1 MRDRLVHACPC
12 AGMRESIVFCYFE
25 CQSCHPSRSGL
36 SLKPNLRE
44 RERPV
49 IADRYTRSGQ
59 RSPPLSR
66 VCGSGCGVAAWRAR
80 TFAKTESEIIVSLS
94 ARACVYFV
102 LYLTSALH
110 APRPHTPLREDL
122 AEKRYKYVIA
132 LLPYPK
138 VHGTWTWST
147 SWTWHICACACACA
161 CAYACTCSLDG
172 SCAATRD
179 ARETAACTVHTH
191 ASMRGS
197 GSRALSRDG
206 NSRTPRAPEARR
218 HAMSHARLRAT
229 EREAA
234 WQVAENLVHLC
245 ACLGEL
251 SASQGEVVPRL
262 HTR

>member
-1 MRDRLVHACPC
+1 MSSIKVGFVVEAELARARTPCDR
-12 AGMRESIVFCYFE
+12 
-25 CQSCHPSRSGL
+25 RSVYAQ
-36 SLKPNLRE
+36 
-44 RERPV
+44 RP
-49 IADRYTRSGQ
+49 AL
-59 RSPPLSR
+59 PPLSR

-110 APRPHTPLREDL
+110 APRPHTPLRQDL
-122 AEKRYKYVIA
+122 GETVHKYVIA

-161 CAYACTCSLDG
+161 CAYACTFSLDEI
-172 SCAATRD
+172 CAATRD